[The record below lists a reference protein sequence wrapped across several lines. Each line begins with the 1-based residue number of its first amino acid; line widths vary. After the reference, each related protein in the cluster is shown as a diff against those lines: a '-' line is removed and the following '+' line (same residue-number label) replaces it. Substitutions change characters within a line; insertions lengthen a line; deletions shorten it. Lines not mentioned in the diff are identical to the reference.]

1 MIKRVAKDS
10 SLVVIDEAGV
20 GAGGGVD
27 TDRTVSKSTMFSY
40 IAGIVLEFAVFV
52 LESRGLACQV
62 YNICLVWLYYAPHP
76 NSSRWLTATKHVLLK
91 KNLFQDQN

>member
-10 SLVVIDEAGV
+10 SLVVTDEAGV

-52 LESRGLACQV
+52 LEPVQRFGLPSIYASSGSIVLHTPIHLASRRGLST
-62 YNICLVWLYYAPHP
+62 Y
-76 NSSRWLTATKHVLLK
+76 
-91 KNLFQDQN
+91 FF

>member
-20 GAGGGVD
+20 GAGVGVD
-27 TDRTVSKSTMFSY
+27 TDRTVSYSKSTMFSY

-52 LESRGLACQV
+52 LEPVQRGPRP
-62 YNICLVWLYYAPHP
+62 IG
-76 NSSRWLTATKHVLLK
+76 
-91 KNLFQDQN
+91 